1 MPSTGFIKPISVNTV
16 GTLGTVENEEAVL
29 DTGDVKL
36 TGNGA
41 IVNAV
46 YPNFDIPLNATVT
59 GITIKTRVTPIS
71 ISTLAI
77 LDARI
82 IIDAI
87 GGSVT
92 LSDNSTSL
100 NQFFSSQ
107 IGNFTQG
114 QAIDIEHTFN
124 SSNST
129 VNTVDEDNDII
140 QQLIGSIASDGFL
153 PPQASL
159 KLTVGLIDLSD
170 PVADVVQINCG
181 TESPVINIE
190 YSLPPPAK
198 VKITNSTKVLL
209 RTSGDSGARGA
220 VTIISQENSLSL
232 NPLLNGVAGSAPLN
246 PNGFAVL
253 SDIFSS
259 TNPEGEFT
267 IPEDATNIKMT
278 VNAFGLNASQG
289 DVRFKYTFTSGTP
302 NSPIAIE
309 KVGSPGI
316 QDATTIRTHNDVFT
330 DDGFTPFFWNNL
342 IGVKLQLDDS
352 YPFSGNYLI
361 VGIGGAIDPTLSNDD
376 VDPSFRLT
384 FGQLSKVTIK

>member
-1 MPSTGFIKPISVNTV
+1 MPSTGFIKPISVT
-16 GTLGTVENEEAVL
+16 TTGTVENANALL
-29 DTGDVKL
+29 DTGDAKL

-41 IVNAV
+41 FVNAI
-46 YPNFDIPLNATVT
+46 YPSFDIPSNATIT
-59 GITIKTRVTPIS
+59 GITFKTRITPIS

-77 LDARI
+77 FEARLQ
-82 IIDAI
+82 IDAI

-92 LSDNSTSL
+92 LSDSSTSL
-100 NQFFSSQ
+100 QQVFISQ
-107 IGNFTQG
+107 GNVTFTQG

-159 KLTVGLIDLSD
+159 KFTVGLIDPSD

-209 RTSGDSGARGA
+209 KTSSDSGARGA
-220 VTIISQENSLSL
+220 VNIISQENSQPL

-278 VNAFGLNASQG
+278 VNAFGLNVSQG

-302 NSPIAIE
+302 DSPIAIE

-316 QDATTIRTHNDVFT
+316 QDENLIRTHNDVFI

-352 YPFSGNYLI
+352 YPFSSNYLI
-361 VGIGGAIDPTLSNDD
+361 VGVGGIIDPTLSNDD